1 MFRKTV
7 LALTAIAALGATA
20 VTPTTADAGWKK
32 WKHHHH
38 HFHGHRGWGLFG
50 PALVAGAV
58 ITSAAIAAES
68 CYETQLVE
76 TRYGLR
82 KVRVYVC

>member
-1 MFRKTV
+1 MFRKTL
-7 LALTAIAALGATA
+7 LALTAVAALASTA
-20 VTPTTADAGWKK
+20 VAPTTASAG

-38 HFHGHRGWGLFG
+38 HFHHGRGWGFFG
-50 PALVAGAV
+50 PAFVAG
-58 ITSAAIAAES
+58 TLLTGAAIASS

-76 TRYGLR
+76 TPVGLR